1 MAVVDVCMRVYLYA
15 RRKDCNIHIRRH
27 FNTCDM
33 HAGMLYPAGD
43 YDEAVAQI
51 NKLLNDSKFAEK
63 VAQGGRAE
71 VEKWGWGAATRVR
84 RKDQCGRAI
93 RNKRAHK
100 RFGLFA
106 LRVALGRTFSVPIMA
121 FHALYGFIVA
131 LLDNTATPFRART
144 V

>member
-1 MAVVDVCMRVYLYA
+1 
-15 RRKDCNIHIRRH
+15 
-27 FNTCDM
+27 
-33 HAGMLYPAGD
+33 MLYLPGE

-51 NKLLNDSKFAEK
+51 RKLLDDSKFCDK
-63 VAQGGRAE
+63 VAQGGRDE
-71 VEKWGWGAATRVR
+71 VEKWGWGAATRVLR
-84 RKDQCGRAI
+84 GEQYSRAV

-106 LRVALGRTFSVPIMA
+106 LRVALARTFSLPIMA
-121 FHALYGFIVA
+121 FSAVYGFIVA

>member
-1 MAVVDVCMRVYLYA
+1 
-15 RRKDCNIHIRRH
+15 
-27 FNTCDM
+27 
-33 HAGMLYPAGD
+33 MLYPPGD

-51 NKLLNDSKFAEK
+51 KMLLNDSNFADK
-63 VAQGGRAE
+63 VAQGGRTE
-71 VEKWGWGAATRVR
+71 VEKWGWGAATRVLR
-84 RKDQCGRAI
+84 RDQYGRAI

-106 LRVALGRTFSVPIMA
+106 LRVALARMLSLPIMA
-121 FHALYGFIVA
+121 FQTMYGFIVA